1 MGNRFGMDYGGTNVK
16 AGVFGEDGTA
26 LVFREQPLADVASGG
41 ALLENLLALAR
52 DVARGYPLEGGGLAI
67 KGLVNSERGV
77 VEEDVGAGSWLA
89 GIDLRAAFS
98 RALGAPWV
106 IENDA
111 RSYAWGEWMFG
122 AGRGAQTMVCM
133 TLGTGV
139 GCSVVAG
146 GRPYRGG
153 SQFGALLGGHLS
165 IDRNG
170 PPCPCG
176 NRGCLELY
184 CSATALH
191 QQVLDGHPDI
201 RRATADP
208 LAEFFEQVRQGN
220 RQYRATFEKFIDN
233 LALGVVNVILAYG
246 PDVVVLGGGVMKSA
260 DVILPPLVEQ
270 VHRMAWTVPRGS
282 VRIQAA
288 RLDNRAAALG
298 VAFFPHS

>member
-98 RALGAPWV
+98 SALGAPWV

-153 SQFGALLGGHLS
+153 SQFGALLGGHLT

-191 QQVLDGHPDI
+191 QQVRWASRHPSRDGGSPRGVLRTGQARESAVQGNVREVHRQSCARHRERRSCLRARCGGARRGSHEKRGRDPPPS
-201 RRATADP
+201 RRAGAQNGMD
-208 LAEFFEQVRQGN
+208 R
-220 RQYRATFEKFIDN
+220 
-233 LALGVVNVILAYG
+233 
-246 PDVVVLGGGVMKSA
+246 S
-260 DVILPPLVEQ
+260 
-270 VHRMAWTVPRGS
+270 PRIGQDS
-282 VRIQAA
+282 GRPA
-288 RLDNRAAALG
+288 G
-298 VAFFPHS
+298 